1 MTTVDLSVICP
12 AKMGL
17 FTISKELQSLQGSAT
32 MVSHVKVPSKMER
45 GNLIAGGKEVERTIV
60 NKESWLFFG

>member
-1 MTTVDLSVICP
+1 
-12 AKMGL
+12 
-17 FTISKELQSLQGSAT
+17 

-45 GNLIAGGKEVERTIV
+45 GNLIEGEREVERTIV